1 MVKNPQKYTECGA
14 KLHKGML
21 LFGQPGT
28 GKTLL
33 ARAIAGEAQTNF
45 IYCTGSDFD
54 EMFVG
59 VGAKRVRELFE
70 EAKKNLP
77 CIIFIDEVDSLLSKS
92 RRFGSEGSSSRA
104 TINQLL
110 AEMDGFET
118 NVNILV
124 IGATNHEDIL
134 DPAAIRPGRFDK
146 KIHVPTPDVNG
157 RVEIFEFFL
166 GKIPISEDVTA
177 KSLAQMTPGFTGAEI
192 ENLVNT
198 AISEAIHRDKDKAFK
213 EDFEYARDRI
223 MMGIERKKLSM
234 SEKDRLN
241 TAIHE
246 SGHAIACYFTPGAQK
261 LYKATIVARGGALGA
276 TFMIPDESEMLS
288 MSKEKILAHV
298 DVAMGGHVA
307 ERIFLG
313 KESVTSGCGSDLKG
327 ATDIAYQAVRKF
339 GMFGNEV
346 GYISADK
353 ADNSEQY
360 NAMVDKAVKKIL
372 DESYERV
379 VNLLQSKENEIREL
393 SKNLYWYD
401 CLDAE
406 EMENIIKGKKIV
418 KEKVRDWEG
427 EKYLNTLYHF
437 YQNPKFL
444 EFFANGYLK
453 WKKN

>member
-1 MVKNPQKYTECGA
+1 
-14 KLHKGML
+14 

-70 EAKKNLP
+70 EAKKNTP

-110 AEMDGFET
+110 AEMDGFEV
-118 NVNILV
+118 NENILV
-124 IGATNHEDIL
+124 IGATNHEDVL
-134 DPAAIRPGRFDK
+134 DPAAVRPGRFDK
-146 KIHVPTPDVNG
+146 KIHVPTPDING
-157 RVEIFEFFL
+157 RIEIFDYFL
-166 GKIPISEDVTA
+166 KKIPVAESITSR
-177 KSLAQMTPGFTGAEI
+177 SLAQMTPGFTGAEV

-198 AISEAIHRDKDKAFK
+198 AISEAIHLDKEAADKD
-213 EDFEYARDRI
+213 DFEFARDRI

-246 SGHAIACYFTPGAQK
+246 SGHAVACYFTPGAQK
-261 LYKATIVARGGALGA
+261 LYKATIVARGGSLGA

-288 MSKEKILAHV
+288 MTKEKVLAHV

-313 KESVTSGCGSDLKG
+313 KESITSGCGSDLKS
-327 ATDIAYQAVRKF
+327 ATGIAYQAVRRF
-339 GMFGNEV
+339 GMFGEDV
-346 GYISADK
+346 GYLSTEK
-353 ADNSEQY
+353 EDNSEIY

-372 DESYERV
+372 DESYTRV
-379 VNLLQSKENEIREL
+379 VNLLQSKEKEIRNL

-401 CLDAE
+401 YLDAD
-406 EMENIIKGKKIV
+406 EMDRLIKGKQIK
-418 KEKVRDWEG
+418 KDKVRDWVG
-427 EKYLNTLYHF
+427 DKHAIDF
-437 YQNPKFL
+437 
-444 EFFANGYLK
+444 
-453 WKKN
+453 